1 MNNRTKIYKIF
12 IIILIIL
19 VSLFICINAYSISDK
34 FINNR
39 TTITYFNIKPFV
51 SRIDAK
57 GADVSIGD
65 LIFAKDVPITE
76 IQKGDIIVYKQDS
89 YIRAKK
95 VLDIKN
101 DNNKTNFIVNKENGT
116 EINESNSK
124 IEGKIVRKIAKLG
137 YLILFIKT
145 IEGTMLSI
153 ALLVCISIIIVLLY
167 SKNEDEPNNKEKTSS
182 SN

>member
-19 VSLFICINAYSISDK
+19 VSLFICINAYSVFDK
-34 FINNR
+34 LINNR

-76 IQKGDIIVYKQDS
+76 IQKGDIIVYKQNS
-89 YIRAKK
+89 YVKVKK
-95 VLDIKN
+95 VLDVRK
-101 DNNKTNFIVNKENGT
+101 DNNKTNFIINKENGV
-116 EINESNSK
+116 EINESNSI
-124 IEGKIVRKIAKLG
+124 IEGKLIRKIAKLG

-145 IEGTMLSI
+145 VEGTILSI
-153 ALLVCISIIIVLLY
+153 ALLVCISIIIILLC
-167 SKNEDEPNNKEKTSS
+167 SRNEDEQNKKEKMSS